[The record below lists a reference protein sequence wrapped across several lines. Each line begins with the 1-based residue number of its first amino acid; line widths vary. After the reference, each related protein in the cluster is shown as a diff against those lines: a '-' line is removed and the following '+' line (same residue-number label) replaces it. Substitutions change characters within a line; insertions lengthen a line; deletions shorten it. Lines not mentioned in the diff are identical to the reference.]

1 MVDRSNIGY
10 SPGCG
15 ISTYLLNRIDTES
28 RILPDSESNIC
39 TTANTISCVGSNI
52 VGCSTSLSISSIG
65 NASNI
70 EHTSLINITQ
80 KQGNEVSMFPKISL
94 MDILFNIPL
103 CLTKDENNDT
113 GPFFSDNFFSNSTDG
128 PETIFPPYTRLFRS
142 VLYSGQN
149 VLYFFYYFRTEE
161 S

>member
-1 MVDRSNIGY
+1 MVDRNNIGY
-10 SPGCG
+10 SPGRG
-15 ISTYLLNRIDTES
+15 IPTHSLDRIDTES
-28 RILPDSESNIC
+28 RIFPDSESNIR
-39 TTANTISCVGSNI
+39 TTADTISCVGSSS
-52 VGCSTSLSISSIG
+52 VGCSTSLSISSVG
-65 NASNI
+65 GASNI
-70 EHTSLINITQ
+70 ENTKLINTTQ
-80 KQGNEVSMFPKISL
+80 KQGNEVSMSSNISL